1 MDEKKIL
8 SLLIGFFLFVV
19 NVHSQTPIPIKVTVT
34 PLQSKVYGA
43 AEPTFVYKVSPSL
56 QNGDTFSGSL
66 SRTAGQNAGTYA
78 INQGTLTAGSKYT
91 ITFEGSNF
99 TINPK
104 AVTVTAAAKSK
115 IYGSADPALTYTFT
129 PALVTGDAF
138 TGSLTRVS
146 GETVSSYAINKG
158 TLTLSNNYALTYVGA
173 NLSITKKPI
182 TVTAGSS
189 QTKVYGTADP
199 VFTYTVSASLV
210 SGDSFAGVLAR
221 TAGEDA
227 GTYAINQGSL
237 SAGSNYTLTYVSK
250 NFTITKANQT
260 ITWNQTLGSGCDG
273 ETTAVLAAASS
284 SGLPVSYSSS
294 NTNIASISD
303 GVLTFN
309 NYGSATVTASQTGN
323 NNYNAAPA
331 VTLPLVNSQPNLI
344 RKQFENIIFFDN
356 SSESFKSYS
365 WYKDGVLVPEQTN
378 QYFKE
383 NGALNGTYY
392 AVATRL
398 DGALITTCSLILS
411 PTLEEEYIKIVP
423 NPVKPN
429 ASYELVTNVSSSKL
443 QNAHIEVY
451 NLGGLL
457 MEDVTTSQNTVTLK
471 APIVEGIYIVK
482 MTLVNGKNFT
492 KNLLVKN

>member
-1 MDEKKIL
+1 MNEKKIL

-78 INQGTLTAGSKYT
+78 INQGTLTAGSKYK

-104 AVTVTAAAKSK
+104 VVTVTAAAKSK

-146 GETVSSYAINKG
+146 GETVSSYAIN
-158 TLTLSNNYALTYVGA
+158 
-173 NLSITKKPI
+173 
-182 TVTAGSS
+182 
-189 QTKVYGTADP
+189 
-199 VFTYTVSASLV
+199 
-210 SGDSFAGVLAR
+210 
-221 TAGEDA
+221 
-227 GTYAINQGSL
+227 QGSL
-237 SAGSNYTLTYVSK
+237 SAGSNYALSYVPK

-457 MEDVTTSQNTVTLK
+457 MDDVTTSQNTVTLK